1 MVQRE
6 SDTEVQVENQSESP
20 VTDAQAETEGVRVSV
35 GMKVGYMYSFL
46 MQHTHRSFKGIL
58 ACASVWRHWQHLHC
72 PLTETEIQH
81 AR

>member
-46 MQHTHRSFKGIL
+46 MQHTHRTFKSI
-58 ACASVWRHWQHLHC
+58 
-72 PLTETEIQH
+72 
-81 AR
+81 

>member
-1 MVQRE
+1 MMQRE

-46 MQHTHRSFKGIL
+46 MQHTHRSFKGIFGVCISVAAL
-58 ACASVWRHWQHLHC
+58 AAFALSFDGN
-72 PLTETEIQH
+72 
-81 AR
+81 